1 MKRPVIYSGGKS
13 NNRVRNKHKHRKRK
27 LKRKDDSMKSLIRK
41 EVLVQSRW
49 RSKPLWIA
57 SFSLVSF
64 VLKTYF
70 DIEIPKYDILVEMVL
85 LVATLLGI
93 FNSSTDSQNF

>member
-1 MKRPVIYSGGKS
+1 MK
-13 NNRVRNKHKHRKRK
+13 NF
-27 LKRKDDSMKSLIRK
+27 IRK

-57 SFSLVSF
+57 SFSLLGF

-70 DIEIPKYDILVEMVL
+70 DIEIPKYDTLIEMIL
-85 LVATLLGI
+85 LVATLFGI
-93 FNSSTDSQNF
+93 FNSSTDAKNF